1 MEYLSSSR
9 INLYLNCSLKYKF
22 HYIDKLPKPF
32 KSSALIF
39 GSAIHSAISWLHK
52 ERMNGNEVTLER
64 FIRIFDADWYV
75 QKDDSNIR
83 FKDGEMEM
91 MLLVVAKEILGLYFQ
106 NPIKEV
112 KGSEVPFSIPMI
124 DPSSGK
130 ELGINLDGFFDLIE
144 DGDAIVEFKTSAQ
157 TMHQDDVDDHLQ
169 LTAYS
174 YAYEK
179 LYHKPPK
186 VLKII
191 NFTKHKKPKM
201 LVFETWRDEADH
213 KRFFSLASQVL
224 EGIKHQVFFPRQSFM
239 CKDCEYAEPCRDWGR
254 K

>member
-22 HYIDKLPKPF
+22 NYIDKLPKPF

-52 ERMNGNEVTLER
+52 EEMNGNGVTLEKLYK
-64 FIRIFDADWYV
+64 IFDADWYV
-75 QKDDSNIR
+75 QKYDDEIR

-91 MLLVVAKEILGLYFQ
+91 NLLSQGRQILDLYF
-106 NPIKEV
+106 NSPIKEV
-112 KGSEVPFSIPMI
+112 KGSEVPFTVPLK
-124 DPSSGK
+124 DPANGK
-130 ELGINLDGFFDLIE
+130 HLGLNLEGFFDLIE
-144 DGDAIVEFKTSAQ
+144 EGDTIVEFKTSAQ
-157 TMHQDDVDDHLQ
+157 TMYQGDVDNHLQ
-169 LTAYS
+169 LSAYS
-174 YAYEK
+174 YAYER
-179 LYHKPPK
+179 LYGRPPK
-186 VLKII
+186 LLKII

-224 EGIKHQVFFPRQSFM
+224 EGIKNQVFFPRQNFM
-239 CKDCEYAEPCRDWGR
+239 CRDCEYAGPCRDWGR
-254 K
+254 N